1 MNICYGIITHKN
13 SNILRNTINLL
24 YRNNNI
30 LLHIDKKADESI
42 FEEYKSMVEI
52 IDNNVNVQWGT
63 YSQIESTLNLIKASM
78 KYKFDYLCIISGD
91 DMPLKSDDK
100 IKEFFD
106 KNKGKEFIGI
116 DKNIGYKEIEN
127 RVKYKHN
134 GYQYKKNKNI
144 LEKIL
149 AKLQKKLSLQ
159 KKNDKFKLLPK
170 LYKGPNWF
178 CVSYEFCEYLLEYLK
193 QNKWYEDAFKDSL
206 CGDEVFF
213 QTILMNSRFKSN
225 VYKLNEFDDN
235 HMALRY
241 IDWTTG
247 PEYPRLLDESDFDK
261 IKENKNSD
269 CIFAR
274 KFKETINIDNFN
286 KEFTL
291 NQRVG
296 ISEC

>member
-30 LLHIDKKADESI
+30 LLHIDKKVSKSI
-42 FEEYKSMVEI
+42 FEEYKSCVEI
-52 IDNNVNVQWGT
+52 MDNNINVEWGT
-63 YSQIESTLNLIKASM
+63 YSQIESTLNLIKSAM

-91 DMPLKSDDK
+91 DMPLKSDVK
-100 IKEFFD
+100 IKEFFEQ
-106 KNKGKEFIGI
+106 NKGKEFIGI
-116 DKNIGYKEIEN
+116 DKNISYKDIEN
-127 RVKYKHN
+127 RVKYEHK
-134 GYQYKKNKNI
+134 GYHYKKNKNI
-144 LEKIL
+144 LEKVF

-159 KKNDKFKLLPK
+159 KKNDNFKLLPK

-178 CVSYEFCEYLLEYLK
+178 CISYEFCEYLLQYLK
-193 QNKWYEDAFKDSL
+193 ENKWYEEAFKNSL

-213 QTILMNSRFKSN
+213 QTILMNSKFKNKVYRF
-225 VYKLNEFDDN
+225 NEVDDN

-247 PEYPRLLDESDFDK
+247 PEYPRLLDESDFNK
-261 IKENKNSD
+261 IKDEKNSD

-274 KFKETINIDNFN
+274 KFNENIDIDKFN
-286 KEFTL
+286 KEFNL
-291 NQRVG
+291 Y
-296 ISEC
+296 E